1 MIGKTISHYKILEK
15 LGGGGMGVVYKAEDT
30 KLKRTV
36 ALKFLP
42 ADLAREEEAKD
53 RFVHEAQAASSL
65 DHPNICTIHEIDET
79 VDGQIFIAMAY
90 YEGETLKKKIER
102 GPIPLEETIDIGIQ
116 IAQGLAKA
124 HEEDIIHRDIKPAN
138 VMITDRGNVKIV
150 DFGLAKLSGRTQLT
164 KEGTTMGTVAY
175 MSPEQT
181 QGIEVDQPTDIWALG
196 AVIYEMITGQQ
207 PFAGD
212 YEQAVMYSIMNED
225 PEPLT
230 ALRTGLPMELER
242 IVNKCLAKEP
252 DNRYQHADELI
263 VDLRQC
269 GRSTS
274 KVPTSRVVS
283 VRSKISWLIGVTLAV
298 FLLLLLIYFTDVF
311 RSGAQNEAE
320 RIMLAVLPFENLGDP
335 EDEYFSDGMTEEI
348 TSRLGVVRGLGIISR
363 TSAMQYKKTKKSI
376 KQIGEELGVDYVLEG
391 SVRWSRA
398 ETDESLV
405 RVTAQ
410 LIRVADDTHIWAEQY
425 DEAVDEIFTI
435 QSTIADLVS
444 KALDLVLL
452 ESELKAIA
460 RKSTD
465 NLEAYEYYLRARDQ
479 DEKSFASGDV
489 RGRDQAVQMYE
500 KAIQL
505 DPNFAM
511 AYIFISNTHSLFYH
525 FGWDRSEERLAK
537 SKAAID
543 EALRLQP
550 DLPEAHLILGYYYYR
565 GFRDYDLALEMFEIA
580 RQGRP
585 NISQTLL
592 SDVKRR
598 QGKWEESIAARKETF
613 RLNPRN
619 HRYAWQV
626 GINYFCMR
634 RYQEADAWFTRSL
647 ALNQNFRRARAY
659 KTWNYI
665 LWKGQTQEAKQT
677 LATIRQDAASDEIWR
692 FIHRVERNYK
702 AILTQLDSL
711 SYDSFG
717 GRNYFQKNLAYA
729 GVYYLMNKPSL
740 MHAHA
745 DTARIVLEKVVKES
759 PRVADRHVALGLAY
773 AYLGLKDQAI
783 QSGQRSLE
791 IRPVS
796 KDALDAPIDVLLLA
810 EIFTVVGEYEAA
822 IDQLKYLMSIPALV
836 SIPILRVDPIWDPLR
851 GQPRFQRLLNEGEIS
866 KK

>member
-1 MIGKTISHYKILEK
+1 
-15 LGGGGMGVVYKAEDT
+15 MGVVYKAEDT

-311 RSGAQNEAE
+311 RSGAQNKAE

-335 EDEYFSDGMTEEI
+335 EDAYFADGISDEI
-348 TSRLGVVRGLGIISR
+348 LTKLSTIPQLGVIARESSFKYR
-363 TSAMQYKKTKKSI
+363 NDEKSI
-376 KQIGEELGVDYVLEG
+376 AEIGDALGVQYLLKGAIRWQRTGEG
-391 SVRWSRA
+391 ATQVRITPKLISVVDNRN
-398 ETDESLV
+398 V
-405 RVTAQ
+405 
-410 LIRVADDTHIWAEQY
+410 WAEAY
-425 DEAVDEIFTI
+425 GGSLGDIFSL
-435 QSTIADLVS
+435 QANIAEQVS
-444 KALDLVLL
+444 QALRITLTAGQNQTLR
-452 ESELKAIA
+452 EKPTE
-460 RKSTD
+460 
-465 NLEAYEYYLRARDQ
+465 NLEAYNHFLRGK
-479 DEKSFASGDV
+479 EIWNSTKS
-489 RGRDQAVQMYE
+489 
-500 KAIQL
+500 
-505 DPNFAM
+505 
-511 AYIFISNTHSLFYH
+511 
-525 FGWDRSEERLAK
+525 
-537 SKAAID
+537 
-543 EALRLQP
+543 
-550 DLPEAHLILGYYYYR
+550 
-565 GFRDYDLALEMFEIA
+565 
-580 RQGRP
+580 
-585 NISQTLL
+585 
-592 SDVKRR
+592 
-598 QGKWEESIAARKETF
+598 RKE
-613 RLNPRN
+613 
-619 HRYAWQV
+619 RY
-626 GINYFCMR
+626 R
-634 RYQEADAWFTRSL
+634 KPEDE
-647 ALNQNFRRARAY
+647 NFM
-659 KTWNYI
+659 
-665 LWKGQTQEAKQT
+665 E
-677 LATIRQDAASDEIWR
+677 
-692 FIHRVERNYK
+692 
-702 AILTQLDSL
+702 LTS
-711 SYDSFG
+711 
-717 GRNYFQKNLAYA
+717 
-729 GVYYLMNKPSL
+729 
-740 MHAHA
+740 
-745 DTARIVLEKVVKES
+745 
-759 PRVADRHVALGLAY
+759 
-773 AYLGLKDQAI
+773 
-783 QSGQRSLE
+783 
-791 IRPVS
+791 
-796 KDALDAPIDVLLLA
+796 
-810 EIFTVVGEYEAA
+810 
-822 IDQLKYLMSIPALV
+822 
-836 SIPILRVDPIWDPLR
+836 
-851 GQPRFQRLLNEGEIS
+851 
-866 KK
+866 